1 MYEEIASTS
10 RLHLL
15 QSLVSRLLVELV
27 FDAYFV
33 GLPDDQARQITQ
45 VEMFLSSFGMTSSAP
60 CIMNNVLYKLG

>member
-1 MYEEIASTS
+1 MYEEVVSTS

-27 FDAYFV
+27 FNAYFV

-45 VEMFLSSFGMTSSAP
+45 VETFLSSFGMVPSTP
-60 CIMNNVLYKLG
+60 M